1 MAAARKTDPK
11 LDERGAHPNHAFDDD
26 PRDTSTPEAM
36 AALLTRIFAGRA
48 LSPSNTALL
57 IATMQRCHT
66 GDRRLRARLPE
77 KTTVADKTG
86 TLGGSVNDAGVI
98 TLPQNEGEVVI
109 AVFIKKSDL
118 PFEARERVIADIGRA
133 IYDFYLFADAP

>member
-1 MAAARKTDPK
+1 M
-11 LDERGAHPNHAFDDD
+11 
-26 PRDTSTPEAM
+26 
-36 AALLTRIFAGRA
+36 
-48 LSPSNTALL
+48 
-57 IATMQRCHT
+57 
-66 GDRRLRARLPE
+66 
-77 KTTVADKTG
+77 ADKTG

>member
-1 MAAARKTDPK
+1 MLTRSDNTATDVLTAAAGGPEAVTAWLRGQGVNGQRVDRDTAGILRDFFSLPPGTFSEALATARKTDPK

-36 AALLTRIFAGRA
+36 AALLTRVFAGRA

-66 GDRRLRARLPE
+66 RRQA
-77 KTTVADKTG
+77 T
-86 TLGGSVNDAGVI
+86 
-98 TLPQNEGEVVI
+98 
-109 AVFIKKSDL
+109 
-118 PFEARERVIADIGRA
+118 
-133 IYDFYLFADAP
+133 